1 MDDINR
7 AKRKEANDDIDSIL
21 QRMKPQKIRKGD
33 LQNEVVL
40 IVFIKEADEVINALS
55 ESMRNAAYNDQEFNR
70 NGQPAIAKLK
80 LLPSTMVHLQK

>member
-1 MDDINR
+1 LDDINR

-40 IVFIKEADEVINALS
+40 YCTHQGS
-55 ESMRNAAYNDQEFNR
+55 
-70 NGQPAIAKLK
+70 G
-80 LLPSTMVHLQK
+80 